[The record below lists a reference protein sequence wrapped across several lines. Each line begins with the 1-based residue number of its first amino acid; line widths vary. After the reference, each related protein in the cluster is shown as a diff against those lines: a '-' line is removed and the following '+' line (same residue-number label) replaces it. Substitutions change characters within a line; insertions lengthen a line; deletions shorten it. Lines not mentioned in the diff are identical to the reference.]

1 MKYKLGDKTLLG
13 EIDDVDKSF
22 TTYSYRIRTDY
33 GSNWFSESEID
44 AIICKPKRNV
54 DQTAELLEKDKAPT
68 TYELCRTSTP
78 SKGQDDIRIA
88 NALLE
93 PYIEPR
99 KYPVLTPEE
108 LKAVKWL
115 VEGGF
120 NTIRNYKTWVE
131 TSHSDDLWLDVKI
144 LPTAHCLESSAWITE
159 TPIDLKELLEAQDR
173 V

>member
-44 AIICKPKRNV
+44 KIICKPKRNIDKV
-54 DQTAELLEKDKAPT
+54 IEYFEEGKFDESKELFDDNFARYCYKDQ
-68 TYELCRTSTP
+68 
-78 SKGQDDIRIA
+78 IA
-88 NALLE
+88 SLIS